1 MTHGTGHPP
10 TIKINKYDDKI
21 HEGASVNITATI
33 KSGPPILSLKWEVLG
48 GNLPPNTKN
57 YTHNDGTAL
66 YSTLELRS
74 LCYSYSGNY
83 TIIASNEDGTS
94 REFVPLQIHKSMWL
108 ASVTDCAVV

>member
-48 GNLPPNTKN
+48 GNLPPNTKTILTMMAQHCIVHLSWGA
-57 YTHNDGTAL
+57 YAIVILVTTPSL
-66 YSTLELRS
+66 LVMKMELQE
-74 LCYSYSGNY
+74 N
-83 TIIASNEDGTS
+83 
-94 REFVPLQIHKSMWL
+94 LQHFKFIK
-108 ASVTDCAVV
+108 VCD